1 MPDASESV
9 MSVMREPETMEVVER
24 LVEWQGVDVNVMA
37 SVIGPLASQE
47 IVKVVTGR
55 GEPFRGL
62 LVYSME
68 SAETVEVG
76 AGDWR

>member
-1 MPDASESV
+1 MA
-9 MSVMREPETMEVVER
+9 
-24 LVEWQGVDVNVMA
+24 EWQGIDVNMIA

-62 LVYSME
+62 LIYSME
-68 SAETVEVG
+68 SSETVEVG

>member
-1 MPDASESV
+1 MKMLGDASDEV
-9 MSVMREPETMEVVER
+9 KTLMSDKETEEILQKMA
-24 LVEWQGVDVNVMA
+24 EWQGIDVNMIA
-37 SVIGPLASQE
+37 TVIGPLASQE

-68 SAETVEVG
+68 SS
-76 AGDWR
+76 